1 LSRRAAY
8 RPPAFKETTD
18 RRENRAMANGQD
30 KYEGMWDQL
39 SIWALGVAVMLLMAA
54 FGSLETRKLD
64 RSVFEIRVRTD
75 DQRMDRVEQGLDRI
89 DAKLDRLLQKE

>member
-1 LSRRAAY
+1 
-8 RPPAFKETTD
+8 
-18 RRENRAMANGQD
+18 MANGQD